1 MRIVVFGT
9 GSGYRDFLSV
19 LPPEIEIVGLC
30 DNDAK
35 KQGKTVGGQK
45 VGAASA
51 ISEMTYDLVVV
62 TPRVGEAIRDQ
73 LVQMGIERERIL
85 LFYSNFSFN
94 LRAAVNHDME
104 AMNRLLG
111 LNLHPV
117 SLCTMQ
123 MWPTTTMRPVD
134 SEGDFCRMMALR
146 LAAERIE
153 RKGVP
158 GCIGELG
165 VYRGELA
172 AILNRLFPERTLY
185 LFDTFEGFSADDL
198 ADGEEG
204 KHSQAAIGD
213 FKDTTI
219 ELVLR
224 RMAHPEQVRV
234 RQGYFPETAVGLEE
248 TFALVSLDVDL
259 YKPTVA
265 GLRYFYPRLSNG
277 GCIFVHDYNNCRFR
291 GVHSAVE
298 EFLEESGAPMLQLP
312 DFAGTVILSK

>member
-1 MRIVVFGT
+1 MRIVVFGM

-19 LPPEIEIVGLC
+19 LPPAIEIAGLC
-30 DNDAK
+30 DNDVK
-35 KQGKTVGGQK
+35 KQGKTVGGQR
-45 VGAASA
+45 VNAASA
-51 ISEMTYDLVVV
+51 IAEMTYDLVVV
-62 TPRVGEAIRDQ
+62 TPRTGEAIRDQ
-73 LVQMGIERERIL
+73 LVQMGVARERIL
-85 LFYSNFSFN
+85 LFYSNFSSS

-123 MWPTTTMRPVD
+123 MWPTTAMRPVA
-134 SEGDFCRMMALR
+134 SEDDFCRMMALR

-213 FKDTTI
+213 FEDTTI
-219 ELVLR
+219 ELVLG

-234 RQGYFPETAVGLEE
+234 RRGYFPETAVGLEE

-259 YKPTVA
+259 YKPTLA
-265 GLRYFYPRLSNG
+265 GLHYFYPRLAKG
-277 GCIFVHDYNNCRFR
+277 GSIFVHDYNNNRFR
-291 GVHSAVE
+291 GVHGAVE
-298 EFLEESGAPMLQLP
+298 EFVEESGAAMVQLP
-312 DFAGTVILSK
+312 DFAGTVVFSK

>member
-19 LPPEIEIVGLC
+19 LPAEIEIAGLC

-35 KQGKTVGGQK
+35 KQGKTVGGQR
-45 VGAASA
+45 VVAASA
-51 ISEMTYDLVVV
+51 IKELSYDLIVV
-62 TPRVGEAIRDQ
+62 TPRAGEAIRNQ
-73 LVQMGIERERIL
+73 LVEMGLERERIL
-85 LFYSNFSFN
+85 LFYSNFSPT
-94 LRAAVNHDME
+94 LRATVNHDME

-123 MWPTTTMRPVD
+123 MWPTTAMRPVA
-134 SEGDFCRMMALR
+134 SEDDFCRMMALR

-213 FKDTTI
+213 FEDTTI
-219 ELVLR
+219 ELVMA
-224 RMAHPEQVRV
+224 RMEYPERVRV
-234 RQGYFPETAVGLEE
+234 RRGYFPETAAGLEE

-259 YKPTVA
+259 YKPTLA
-265 GLRYFYPRLSNG
+265 GLRYFYPRLAKG
-277 GCIFVHDYNNCRFR
+277 GSIFVHDYNNKRFK
-291 GVHSAVE
+291 GVYGAVE
-298 EFLEESGAPMLQLP
+298 EFVEEAGASVVQLP